1 MKITKTIH
9 KGHARDC
16 SNISRSIFLHFQTY
30 VHTSPTLRFTDSS
43 ARNIS
48 TPTFPRKTFPRSTL
62 PRNFFLCSLC
72 KINTFV
78 DLRFLGVWYGCEE
91 SCMWVHHRTILVP
104 ALGTH
109 TRCVIAPTGQL
120 ARAESNSWYTA
131 PAQLPGC

>member
-1 MKITKTIH
+1 MLEIVQIYLGQFFFIFKPMSIPH
-9 KGHARDC
+9 Q
-16 SNISRSIFLHFQTY
+16 RSG
-30 VHTSPTLRFTDSS
+30 SPTVPR
-43 ARNIS
+43 A
-48 TPTFPRKTFPRSTL
+48 TFPRRHFHARHFHA
-62 PRNFFLCSLC
+62 RHFRAIFLCSLC